1 MSKAVHNLSI
11 YKHKFNLNNQL
22 KLTEDNIRQNCK
34 SWNGKKI
41 YEFVKSKKNNNTD
54 Q

>member
-34 SWNGKKI
+34 SWNGKKSMN
-41 YEFVKSKKNNNTD
+41 VKSKKNNNTD